1 MKRCIIIPDS
11 FKGSLSSMEIC
22 RIAQETIPEFFSN
35 CQIISLPV
43 ADGGEGT
50 VDCFLQ
56 AMEGER
62 IEIPVHGP
70 YMEPVTA
77 GYARFGETAIIEM
90 ASAAGLPMVGDNPDP
105 SATTT
110 FGVGEQLLHAVE
122 HGAKKIILGLGGS
135 ATNDA
140 GCGAACAMGVIF
152 RDKEGKE
159 FMPTGGTL
167 SRIHSIDRTPAMEKL
182 AHAGC
187 KITCMCDIDNPM
199 FGPTGAAYIFAPQK
213 GANPAMVQ
221 MLDGQLMDLAGTI
234 RREISPEGVENIPG
248 AGAAG
253 AMGAG
258 MVAFLGAEL
267 KSGIETV
274 LDVVSFDE
282 KLSGTDLVITG
293 EGKIDSQSLRGKV
306 VIGVAKRA
314 AARKV
319 PVCAIVGDVAD
330 DAYKAYD
337 MGVTSIFSINRLAIP
352 FSQAK
357 LRSRQDYQHTLED
370 VLRLIRAAETFQK

>member
-1 MKRCIIIPDS
+1 
-11 FKGSLSSMEIC
+11 ME
-22 RIAQETIPEFFSN
+22 
-35 CQIISLPV
+35 
-43 ADGGEGT
+43 
-50 VDCFLQ
+50 CFLQ

-62 IEIPVHGP
+62 VEIPVHGP
-70 YMEPVTA
+70 YMEAVTA

-90 ASAAGLPMVGDNPDP
+90 ASAAGLPMVGDRLDP

-110 FGVGEQLLHAVE
+110 FGVGEQLRHAVE

-135 ATNDA
+135 ATNDG

-167 SRIHSIDRTPAMEKL
+167 SRIHSIDCSSAKNTLDR
-182 AHAGC
+182 AGC

-199 FGPTGAAYIFAPQK
+199 FGLAGAAYVFAPQK
-213 GANPAMVQ
+213 GADAAMIQ
-221 MLDGQLMDLAGTI
+221 MLDRQLQELAGTI
-234 RREISPEGVENIPG
+234 RREICPDGVENIPG

-258 MVAFLGAEL
+258 MMAFLGAEL
-267 KSGIETV
+267 RSGIETV
-274 LDVVSFDE
+274 LDVVSFED
-282 KLSGTDLVITG
+282 KLEGADLVITG

-306 VIGVAKRA
+306 VIGVARRA
-314 AARKV
+314 SAKQV

-330 DAYKAYD
+330 DAYQAYD
-337 MGVTSIFSINRLAIP
+337 MGVTAIFSINRLAIP

-357 LRSRQDYQHTLED
+357 LRSEQDYRHTLED
-370 VLRLIRAAETFQK
+370 LLRLIQTAEGFHH

>member
-11 FKGSLSSMEIC
+11 FKGSLTSLEIC
-22 RIAQETIPEFFSN
+22 QLAQEVIPQFFPS
-35 CQIISLPV
+35 CQLITLPV

-56 AMEGER
+56 AMEGTR
-62 IEIPVHGP
+62 IEIPSHGP
-70 YMEPVTA
+70 YMEPISA
-77 GYARFGETAIIEM
+77 SYATFGETAIIEM
-90 ASAAGLPMVGDNPDP
+90 ASAAGLPMVGSNLNP

-110 FGVGEQLLHAVE
+110 FGVGEQIRHAVE

-152 RDKEGKE
+152 RDKDGKE

-167 SRIHSIDRTPAMEKL
+167 SKIHSIDCTPAKDL
-182 AHAGC
+182 LSRAGC

-199 FGPTGAAYIFAPQK
+199 YGPMGAACIFAPQK
-213 GANPAMVQ
+213 GADAAMVQ
-221 MLDGQLMDLAGTI
+221 MLDEQLKALSETI
-234 RREISPEGVENIPG
+234 RREIIPEGVENIPG
-248 AGAAG
+248 SGAAG

-258 MVAFLGAEL
+258 MVAFLDAEL
-267 KSGIETV
+267 RSGIETV

-293 EGKIDSQSLRGKV
+293 EGKIDGQSLRGKV

-314 AARKV
+314 AAQKV

-357 LRSRQDYQHTLED
+357 LRSKQDYRHTLED
-370 VLRLIRAAETFQK
+370 VFRLVQAAETFHH

>member
-22 RIAQETIPEFFSN
+22 RLAQETIPRFFPD
-35 CQIISLPV
+35 CQVISLPV

-56 AMEGER
+56 AMEGEQV
-62 IEIPVHGP
+62 EISVHGP
-70 YMEPVTA
+70 YMETVSA
-77 GYARFGETAIIEM
+77 SYARFGETAIIEM
-90 ASAAGLPMVGDNPDP
+90 ASAAGLPMVGERPNP

-110 FGVGEQLLHAVE
+110 FGVGEQLRHAVE
-122 HGAKKIILGLGGS
+122 HGAKRIILGLGGS

-152 RDKEGKE
+152 RDKDGKE
-159 FMPTGGTL
+159 FMPTGGSL
-167 SRIHSIDRTPAMEKL
+167 SKIHSIDCSPAKEL
-182 AHAGC
+182 LNCAGC
-187 KITCMCDIDNPM
+187 QITCMCDIDNPM
-199 FGPTGAAYIFAPQK
+199 FGPAGAACVFAPQK
-213 GANPAMVQ
+213 GADTDMVQ
-221 MLDGQLMDLAGTI
+221 MLDQQLKDLAQTI
-234 RREISPEGVENIPG
+234 RREICPDGVEDIPG

-267 KSGIETV
+267 RSGIETV

-282 KLSGTDLVITG
+282 KLAGTDLVITG

-314 AARKV
+314 VAKRV

-330 DAYKAYD
+330 DAYRAYD
-337 MGVTSIFSINRLAIP
+337 MGVTSVFSINRLAIP
-352 FSQAK
+352 FSEAR

-370 VLRLIRAAETFQK
+370 VLRLIGTAETFR